1 MRLNSK
7 APTPCGRHLLY
18 VNTRCW
24 VEGLGL
30 LSYGESICDAVF
42 TDLVPEVTSI
52 TGPFRFSFKTP
63 AREIAYEADVHKGRL
78 LYKCTGA
85 EEIVVVRPKS
95 ERPLGEW
102 LNANGLTFILDEDRI
117 IEGDLVFRPTWDR
130 PPFDKQHLMGVD
142 WTGTTITVESQT
154 ESKLTDSIQYR
165 AIADLKAEAE
175 WDIVIDDDG
184 SGELADIVALRVE
197 QSELIVRLVHCKYSH
212 GDAPGARVA
221 DLYEVCGQAQKSIM
235 WRRSDLRPFFK
246 TLEDR
251 ARKKSARTGVNPF
264 EVGDIKKLYE
274 IQDRSLV
281 LRRRMEMTIVQPG
294 LLASKATTQQLDLL
308 ASTQA
313 YLQSTLTVICSP

>member
-1 MRLNSK
+1 
-7 APTPCGRHLLY
+7 

-42 TDLVPEVTSI
+42 TDLVPDVTSI

-63 AREIAYEADVHKGRL
+63 AREVAYEADVHKGRL

-184 SGELADIVALRVE
+184 SGELADMVALRVE

-294 LLASKATTQQLDLL
+294 LSASKATTQQLDLL

-313 YLQSTLTVICSP
+313 YLQTTIDAPLTVICSP